1 MYNII
6 TERNLREA
14 LESIPAQYTVDMEKI
29 KQVRYS
35 TGRGM
40 YICKMLAERKESVE
54 EAVKLYHDIMKVIVD
69 SENLCRRAMEI
80 YGFPAQAAMV
90 VEECS
95 ELTNAICKF
104 RRGRVG
110 EDDIITE
117 IADVMIMCEQLSNYF
132 GKEKVELEKE
142 RKLERLKERLSKY
155 TD

>member
-54 EAVKLYHDIMKVIVD
+54 EAVKLYHDIMKVI
-69 SENLCRRAMEI
+69 
-80 YGFPAQAAMV
+80 
-90 VEECS
+90 
-95 ELTNAICKF
+95 AICKF